1 MRGGSSLSLCM
12 CLCDQKEQL
21 AQDTG
26 LPYLE
31 DRAFLSALA
40 HISYVQAALG
50 IHNLLP
56 TLGLEDREDLWL
68 LLCYELKLNKINYS
82 LPSGPSSES
91 FKPSVDSRVPKHLH
105 QRDFTNCHLDRVTD
119 SWCFLLCYL
128 PRIPCYIILHNKYK
142 IHN

>member
-1 MRGGSSLSLCM
+1 MRRGSSLSLCM

-31 DRAFLSALA
+31 DRAFLSTLA

-68 LLCYELKLNKINYS
+68 LLCYEPKLNKINYN

-91 FKPSVDSRVPKHLH
+91 FKPSVDSRVPKHWH

-128 PRIPCYIILHNKYK
+128 PRILFLL
-142 IHN
+142 